1 MTTTP
6 PRAGCADCARTT
18 AAAASGPR
26 GITRRTALRAG
37 LAGVAAAFGADLV
50 MPRLAFAATSAPYTG
65 DTLVV
70 LSLRGGFDGLSAVA
84 PVGSPDLYRL
94 RPRIA
99 VPQSAALPLDAL
111 FGLHPS
117 LPGLKGLYDAG
128 RLAVVHAAGLPQPNR
143 SHFDAMAQIEAA
155 APGSAVRSG
164 WLDRVLALHDPAG
177 PFGAVQVGGGVP
189 FSLLG
194 DFPELSL
201 WGLDSFGLSGVGDDD
216 LAPWSAFLTSAFA
229 HAPAGVA
236 TSARTATGALA
247 SVDALRHAQPVP
259 DDDPVYPHTDLGRQL
274 RDVARLVRGDVG
286 LRVATLDYGDWD
298 MHAGLGRADGGW
310 MHDHLGELDAAL
322 TAFATDLGEDLSR
335 VTLVTIS
342 EFGRRAQENES
353 EGVDHGWGN
362 VMFVLGGHVN
372 GGQVFTQWPGLA
384 DDDLA
389 DGDLV
394 ATTDYRAVLADVL
407 RHRAGASAAEVAT
420 VFPGWTGTTSGITR
434 PS

>member
-1 MTTTP
+1 MTAP
-6 PRAGCADCARTT
+6 QGSGCAECAQLT
-18 AAAASGPR
+18 ASRRR
-26 GITRRTALRAG
+26 GGVSRRAVLRAG
-37 LAGVAAAFGADLV
+37 LAGAAAALGSDLAV
-50 MPRLAFAATSAPYTG
+50 PRLAFAAGTSEPYTG

-99 VPQSAALPLDAL
+99 VPQADALALDTL

-117 LPGLKGLYDAG
+117 LPGLKALYDAG
-128 RLAVVHAAGLPQPNR
+128 TLAVVHATGLPQPNR

-155 APGSAVRSG
+155 APGSTLRSG
-164 WLDRVLALHDPAG
+164 WLDRVLALHDPSG
-177 PFGAVQVGGGVP
+177 PFGAVQLGGGLP

-201 WGLDSFGLSGVGDDD
+201 WGLDSFGLSGVGDED
-216 LAPWSAFLTSAFA
+216 LGAWSAFLTSAYS
-229 HAPAGVA
+229 HAPAAVA
-236 TSARTATGALA
+236 ASAGTATGALA
-247 SVDALRHAQPVP
+247 SVETLRHEQPVP
-259 DDDPVYPHTDLGRQL
+259 DDDPLYPDTDLARQL

-298 MHAGLGRADGGW
+298 MHSGLGRSDGGW
-310 MHDHLGELDAAL
+310 MHDHLAELDAAL
-322 TAFATDLGEDLSR
+322 TAFATDLGDDLSR

-342 EFGRRAQENES
+342 EFGRRAEENEN

-372 GGQVFTQWPGLA
+372 GGQVYTQWPGLR
-384 DDDLA
+384 DEDLA
-389 DGDLV
+389 DGDLA

-407 RHRAGASAAEVAT
+407 RRRAGASASEVST
-420 VFPGWTGTTSGITR
+420 VFPGWTGDLLGLTR
-434 PS
+434 AS